1 MGCNWEWSLN
11 QGRIKRLNAE
21 VLARKNGQPFDAKK
35 IPLHSYDGTMQS
47 KFAHGW
53 HSVTE
58 TDIRRKLSG
67 DSTYIDVRRRLAEKF
82 GERDE

>member
-1 MGCNWEWSLN
+1 MGRNWEWSKN
-11 QGRIKRLNAE
+11 QGRIKRLKAE
-21 VLARKNGQPFDAKK
+21 VAARQSGQPFDASNV
-35 IPLHSYDGTMQS
+35 PLHSYDGTMQS

-58 TDIRRKLSG
+58 TDIRRKLSN
-67 DSTYIDVRRRLAEKF
+67 DNTYTDVRHRLAELF